1 MRTSD
6 WSSDVCSSDLV
17 VVEPGLSPLKQF
29 DLLTEEQ
36 LYHAQDE
43 YGDDAFVA
51 KIGAEAIRDLLGAI
65 DLEKER
71 ENIRQELAETTSEL
85 KPKKLVKRLKLVES
99 FIDSGNRPEWMV
111 LTVRSVEHT
120 SELQSLMR
128 ISYAVFC
135 LKKK

>member
-29 DLLTEEQ
+29 DLLTEGQ
-36 LYHAQDE
+36 LYKAQDE

-51 KIGAEAIRDLLGAI
+51 KIGAEAIRDLLIAI

-85 KPKKLVKRLKLVES
+85 KPKKLVKRLKLEMGRRSGRERGCQYVKNPGGAES
-99 FIDSGNRPEWMV
+99 
-111 LTVRSVEHT
+111 LTNK
-120 SELQSLMR
+120 Q
-128 ISYAVFC
+128 I
-135 LKKK
+135 

>member
-85 KPKKLVKRLKLVES
+85 KPKKLVKRLKLVE
-99 FIDSGNRPEWMV
+99 
-111 LTVRSVEHT
+111 RSEEHT

-135 LKKK
+135 LKKKKNYTQQ

>member
-85 KPKKLVKRLKLVES
+85 KPKKLVKRLKPVGS
-99 FIDSGNRPEWMV
+99 FIDSGNRPENSDGRRV
-111 LTVRSVEHT
+111 GKGRVRTVSTR
-120 SELQSLMR
+120 
-128 ISYAVFC
+128 
-135 LKKK
+135 